1 MDTIICSFKEKET
14 WIRKI
19 REDVFVKEQNVSR
32 EEEFDGDDHNCVH
45 VIVTENGKP
54 LGTGRLCTDGRI
66 GRVAVVKEA
75 RGMGVGRIVMQALEN
90 HARRSGMNRLWAH
103 AQIHAL
109 GFYEGLGYRA
119 EGNTFMEADI
129 PHKTIRKSLD
139 AIT

>member
-1 MDTIICSFKEKET
+1 MDAMICSFNEKEK

-32 EEEFDGDDHNCVH
+32 EEEFEGDDHNFVH
-45 VIVTENGKP
+45 VVVTENGKP
-54 LGTGRLCTDGRI
+54 LGTGRLGADGRV

-75 RGMGVGRIVMQALEN
+75 RGMGVGRIVMQTLEK
-90 HARRSGMNRLWAH
+90 HARESGMDRLWAH

-109 GFYEGLGYRA
+109 AFYEGLGYRA
-119 EGNTFMEADI
+119 EGNVFMEADI

-139 AIT
+139 VTS